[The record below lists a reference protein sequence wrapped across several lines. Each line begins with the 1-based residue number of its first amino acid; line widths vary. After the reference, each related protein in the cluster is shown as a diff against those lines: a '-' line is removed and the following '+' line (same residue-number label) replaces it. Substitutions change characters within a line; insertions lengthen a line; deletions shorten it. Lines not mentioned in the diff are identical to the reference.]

1 MQRTNVKENSRKMKF
16 VVSSTE
22 LLSRLQSIS
31 RVISSKNTLPIL
43 DNFLFDLSGNT
54 LTIMASDLES
64 SMRTHITL
72 DNVDGNGK
80 VAIEAKRLTDIL
92 KEFPEQPLIFEINQE
107 TLGVDIISD
116 NGKFS
121 IVGANGDEYP
131 EMLKLNDES
140 AVTVNIPGAV
150 LLKGINKTFF
160 ATGDDELRPV
170 MSCIFI
176 QFNENGVTFVAS
188 DTHKLVKY
196 TNSSIN
202 PGNQASFILPKKPA
216 NMLKSVLG
224 KGEQEIKLQ
233 FDDKNAYFQLSEY
246 EMICRL
252 QEGQYPNYE
261 TVIPTNNPNRLT
273 ISRADFATVLK
284 RVSVFSSSS
293 NLIKLDIKAD
303 QVTVTAQDIDF
314 SISAYEKINAQY
326 EGEDMLIGFKSAF
339 LVDILNAMNTENVVL
354 QMSDPSRAG
363 VIVPLEKESEEE
375 DELMLL
381 MPMMIN
387 D

>member
-1 MQRTNVKENSRKMKF
+1 MKF

-43 DNFLFDLSGNT
+43 DNFLFDLSGNR

-121 IVGANGDEYP
+121 IVGVNGDEYP
-131 EMLKLNDES
+131 EMLKLNEES

-196 TNSSIN
+196 TNSSVN

>member
-121 IVGANGDEYP
+121 IVGVNGDEYP

-314 SISAYEKINAQY
+314 SISAYEKITAQY

>member
-1 MQRTNVKENSRKMKF
+1 MKF

-64 SMRTHITL
+64 SMRTKISL
-72 DNVDGNGK
+72 DNVDGSGK

-121 IVGANGDEYP
+121 IVGVNGDEYP
-131 EMLKLNDES
+131 EMLKLNEES
-140 AVTVNIPGAV
+140 AVTANIPGAI

-176 QFNENGVTFVAS
+176 QFNENGATFVAS

-196 TNSSIN
+196 TNSSVN
-202 PGNQASFILPKKPA
+202 TGSQASFILPKKPA

-261 TVIPTNNPNRLT
+261 AVIPTNNPNRLT

>member
-1 MQRTNVKENSRKMKF
+1 MKF

-64 SMRTHITL
+64 SMRTRISL
-72 DNVDGNGK
+72 DNVDGSGK

-121 IVGANGDEYP
+121 IVGVNGDEYP
-131 EMLKLNDES
+131 EMLKLNEES
-140 AVTVNIPGAV
+140 AVTANIPGAI

-176 QFNENGVTFVAS
+176 QFNENGATFVAS

-196 TNSSIN
+196 TNSSVN
-202 PGNQASFILPKKPA
+202 TGSQASFILPKKPA

-261 TVIPTNNPNRLT
+261 AVIPTNNPNRLT

-363 VIVPLEKESEEE
+363 VIVPLEKESEQE

>member
-121 IVGANGDEYP
+121 IVGVNGDEYP
-131 EMLKLNDES
+131 EMLKLNEES

-314 SISAYEKINAQY
+314 SISAYEKITAQY

>member
-1 MQRTNVKENSRKMKF
+1 MKF

-64 SMRTHITL
+64 SMRTRINL
-72 DNVDGNGK
+72 DNVDGSGK

-121 IVGANGDEYP
+121 IVGVNGDEYP
-131 EMLKLNDES
+131 EMLKLNEES
-140 AVTVNIPGAV
+140 AVTANIPGAI

-176 QFNENGVTFVAS
+176 QFNENGATFVAS

-196 TNSSIN
+196 TNSSVN
-202 PGNQASFILPKKPA
+202 TGSQASFILPKKPA

-246 EMICRL
+246 EMICHL

-261 TVIPTNNPNRLT
+261 AVIPTNNPNRLT

-363 VIVPLEKESEEE
+363 VIVPLEKESEQE

>member
-1 MQRTNVKENSRKMKF
+1 MKF

-121 IVGANGDEYP
+121 IVGVNGDEYP

>member
-1 MQRTNVKENSRKMKF
+1 MKF

-64 SMRTHITL
+64 SMRTRISL

-121 IVGANGDEYP
+121 IVGVNGDEYP
-131 EMLKLNDES
+131 EMLKLNEES

-196 TNSSIN
+196 TNSSVN
-202 PGNQASFILPKKPA
+202 TGSQASFILPKKPA

-261 TVIPTNNPNRLT
+261 AVIPTNNPNRLT

-363 VIVPLEKESEEE
+363 VIVPLEKESEQE